1 MKKKK
6 VRFAK
11 IKINVKAKK
20 EKAPL
25 NTCARCEKHFAS
37 RQALK
42 THSKSHLNALHELK
56 MLEEGKTPEE
66 TKLGSEFKGKNKVIV
81 A

>member
-6 VRFAK
+6 IKFTK
-11 IKINVKAKK
+11 IRRLPK
-20 EKAPL
+20 EKEPL
-25 NTCARCEKHFAS
+25 NVCARCEKHFSS

-56 MLEEGKTPEE
+56 MLEEGKVPDE